1 MMTDVVC
8 SVSMSQ
14 ILLGNVQKLFGL
26 EIFLHNLLMYSTF
39 LASSVN
45 VPFAI
50 FAPVIKYFGIHL
62 TSAQFLLATFK

>member
-26 EIFLHNLLMYSTF
+26 EFFLHNLLMYSTF
-39 LASSVN
+39 FSQLPPLMS
-45 VPFAI
+45 P
-50 FAPVIKYFGIHL
+50 
-62 TSAQFLLATFK
+62 LLFSPLSLNILEFI